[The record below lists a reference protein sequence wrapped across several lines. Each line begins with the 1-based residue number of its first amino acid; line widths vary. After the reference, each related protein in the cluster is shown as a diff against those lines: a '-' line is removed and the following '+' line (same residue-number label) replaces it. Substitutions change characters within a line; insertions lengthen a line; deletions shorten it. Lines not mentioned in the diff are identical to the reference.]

1 MRLQGF
7 QQSMDSHKRE
17 NFPHTSKHQHITAFV
32 RLILDFIN
40 KLSFANDSMKL
51 LQEKNTSIFRLHI
64 WNCIYNIH
72 ILADRKEGLVQ
83 VADFQPAG

>member
-7 QQSMDSHKRE
+7 QQRVDPHKRE
-17 NFPHTSKHQHITAFV
+17 NFPYAGKHQHIAAFV
-32 RLILDFIN
+32 RLILDFVN
-40 KLSFANDSMKL
+40 KLSFANSRMKL

-64 WNCIYNIH
+64 WNRIYNIH

-83 VADFQPAG
+83 IADFQPAG